1 MRSKL
6 VIVATVVASLVLASQ
21 MAAAD
26 QVQEQLRL
34 MEQRMAEMEDRLQA
48 TSDELRI
55 AKETVEGQQG
65 LLSDAGLI
73 DESDKGVR
81 SSVGNFLQEVDIS
94 GVMATSYN
102 YRFMGSGDNN
112 LENVGLFRHSNADT
126 FSFDQFWLTL
136 DKSPTEEARGGFH
149 VELIAGESAEAQLGS
164 NSVGVYTA
172 YASYLAPIGSGVQ
185 IDAGKLATPLGAEV
199 LQTNKNFNV
208 TQGLVWGLQ
217 PVTHTGIQAATQVTD
232 EVGITFGIVNDVYS
246 DTSIDDS
253 RDKAYYGQVAY
264 SADMFGVSMGAIVGK
279 NSNGGLV
286 TDGGGACNS
295 GDECSTSVFNV
306 VATANPSDNVSLW
319 ADYTWVRNFGSDIDS
334 KGDAHGIAVAG
345 RVAVTDSTGIATRV
359 EYVRSDNNFNRSL
372 GNDPDTGEVVSVTV
386 TGDHTLAEGLVFRLE
401 GRVDTNMSNGLY
413 FANGSNGGGGGNGGL
428 SSRTHQL
435 VGLAELFYEF

>member
-6 VIVATVVASLVLASQ
+6 MIVVTVVASLVLASQ

-48 TSDELRI
+48 TSDELRS
-55 AKETVEGQQG
+55 AKETVDEQQG

-73 DESDKGVR
+73 DESDKGIR

-112 LENVGLFRHSNADT
+112 TENVGLFRHQNANT

-185 IDAGKLATPLGAEV
+185 IDAGKLSTPLGAEV
-199 LQTNKNFNV
+199 LQTNKNFNI

-232 EVGITFGIVNDVYS
+232 EIGITFGIVNDVYS

-264 SADMFGVSMGAIVGK
+264 SGDMFGVSMGAIVGK

-286 TDGGGACNS
+286 TDGGAACDS

-319 ADYTWVRNFGSDIDS
+319 ADYTWVRNFGDDIDS

-401 GRVDTNMSNGLY
+401 GRVDTNMSNSAY
-413 FANGSNGGGGGNGGL
+413 FANGGSGTGNL
-428 SSRTHQL
+428 STRTHQL

>member
-1 MRSKL
+1 
-6 VIVATVVASLVLASQ
+6 
-21 MAAAD
+21 
-26 QVQEQLRL
+26 
-34 MEQRMAEMEDRLQA
+34 
-48 TSDELRI
+48 
-55 AKETVEGQQG
+55 
-65 LLSDAGLI
+65 
-73 DESDKGVR
+73 
-81 SSVGNFLQEVDIS
+81 
-94 GVMATSYN
+94 
-102 YRFMGSGDNN
+102 
-112 LENVGLFRHSNADT
+112 
-126 FSFDQFWLTL
+126 
-136 DKSPTEEARGGFH
+136 
-149 VELIAGESAEAQLGS
+149 
-164 NSVGVYTA
+164 
-172 YASYLAPIGSGVQ
+172 
-185 IDAGKLATPLGAEV
+185 V

-428 SSRTHQL
+428 SGRTHQL